1 MEKKGDS
8 VLYLQVGKFVIVLLA
23 VSIILYSVNSKATG
37 EGIQLQA
44 LSYDIAYAA
53 GKIAAI
59 DSDVTIKINI
69 DQKLTNF
76 ENIYE
81 FSCDKGYVELKG
93 KNVEGEKIPA
103 DKVKFLEGER
113 SVKCSIEGRELVIA
127 NKVIV

>member
-53 GKIAAI
+53 GKIAAT

-69 DQKLTNF
+69 DQKLPTFQSIDIFN
-76 ENIYE
+76 
-81 FSCDKGYVELKG
+81 CDKGYVEL
-93 KNVEGEKIPA
+93 
-103 DKVKFLEGER
+103 
-113 SVKCSIEGRELVIA
+113 RELVIA